1 MSSRSFSFA
10 LIFALVLVSS
20 EAMWW
25 GKNPLLRETNATVL
39 RQIRALRQR
48 VRDTGCDVN
57 LCFALQGDD
66 FITDAQFLDQINF
79 VDLMIAILG
88 TDQSGNYCA
97 VQYGSTTSPISP
109 LTFKKNKFLKT
120 LRRAKR
126 VGGLDTN
133 IAGALGYTGFQL
145 LPRREDANK
154 IILLGDG
161 LESVGFRPKRI
172 AKRVVKG
179 GIDISAV
186 AVGGASYDALKD
198 IVGGDSNKIVP
209 IGGFFELAEIIV
221 GLVVD
226 VCGYYDFF

>member
-1 MSSRSFSFA
+1 MSSISLCFA
-10 LIFALVLVSS
+10 LIFALVFVST
-20 EAMWW
+20 EARWW
-25 GKNPLLRETNATVL
+25 GKNPLLRETNVTVL

-48 VRDTGCDVN
+48 VRDTGCDIN

-66 FITDAQFLDQINF
+66 FITDKQFQDQIDF
-79 VDLMIAILG
+79 VDLMIAILT
-88 TDQSGNYCA
+88 TDKSGNYCA

-109 LTFKKNKFLKT
+109 LTFKKWRFLRK
-120 LRRAKR
+120 LRKAKR

-133 IAGALGYTGFQL
+133 VAGALGYTGFQL
-145 LPRREDANK
+145 LPRDDDANK
-154 IILLGDG
+154 VIILGDG

-172 AKRVVKG
+172 AKRILKG

-209 IGGFFELAEIIV
+209 IDGFFELAEIVV

-226 VCGYYDFF
+226 VCGYYDF

>member
-1 MSSRSFSFA
+1 MSSISLCFA
-10 LIFALVLVSS
+10 LIFTLVFVST
-20 EAMWW
+20 EAQWW
-25 GKNPLLRETNATVL
+25 GKNPLLRETNVTVL

-48 VRDTGCDVN
+48 VRDTGCDIN

-66 FITDAQFLDQINF
+66 FITDKQFQDQIDF
-79 VDLMIAILG
+79 VDLMIAILT
-88 TDQSGNYCA
+88 TDKSGNYCA

-109 LTFKKNKFLKT
+109 LTFKKWRFLRK
-120 LRRAKR
+120 LRKAKR

-133 IAGALGYTGFQL
+133 VAGALGYTGFQL
-145 LPRREDANK
+145 LPRDDDANK
-154 IILLGDG
+154 VIILGDG

-172 AKRVVKG
+172 AKRILKG

-209 IGGFFELAEIIV
+209 IDGFFELAEIVV

-226 VCGYYDFF
+226 VCGYYDF